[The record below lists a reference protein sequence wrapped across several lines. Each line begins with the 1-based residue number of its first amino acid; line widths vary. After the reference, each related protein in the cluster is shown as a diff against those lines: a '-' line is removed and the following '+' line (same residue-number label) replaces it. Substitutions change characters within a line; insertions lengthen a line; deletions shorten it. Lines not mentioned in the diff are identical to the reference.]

1 MNDSHVLSSTHTYTL
16 LVSDKCFL
24 AGFFTGNCSKVR
36 TMGYA
41 LKCCCLE
48 SEVMPVAD
56 LGNLRDCSVREV
68 GLAASEMTEQGSG
81 GMAEQTQRHC
91 LPLTLQPQRKGENP
105 SLKWKAELK
114 CNL

>member
-1 MNDSHVLSSTHTYTL
+1 MNDSHVLSFTHTYTL

-24 AGFFTGNCSKVR
+24 AGFLTRNCSKVR
-36 TMGYA
+36 MMGYA

-48 SEVMPVAD
+48 SEVMPMAD

-81 GMAEQTQRHC
+81 GMAEQRQRHR
-91 LPLTLQPQRKGENP
+91 LLLTLQPQRKGGNP

-114 CNL
+114 INL